1 MAIQPVLNK
10 NRFDLPEW
18 AGAFGDL
25 GTLIPFVVAYL
36 SVLKMDANGLFVAF
50 GLSLIAVGM
59 IYRTP
64 FPVQPMKAIGVA
76 AVSQTALAA
85 GMGSAVVVAV
95 AAGPGEGVTFPPSP
109 SQAANSAP
117 RASASVSRQRD
128 NLLIASVNN
137 SNAAAG
143 VEGNR

>member
-25 GTLIPFVVAYL
+25 GTLIPFAVAYL
-36 SVLKMDANGLFVAF
+36 SVLKIDANGLFVAF
-50 GLSLIAVGM
+50 GLSLIAVGL

-85 GMGSAVVVAV
+85 GMGTAVVVG
-95 AAGPGEGVTFPPSP
+95 AALVTGRSEEHT
-109 SQAANSAP
+109 S
-117 RASASVSRQRD
+117 
-128 NLLIASVNN
+128 
-137 SNAAAG
+137 
-143 VEGNR
+143 E